1 MKALSWLSLAQLAL
15 GALLLPGCFTTSVYS
30 GKPGVPASIEY
41 DEKWHHGVAWGIA
54 ELSGPYDLEEVCPN
68 GWSEIKTETSFVNG
82 FVDVVTR
89 GIYAPQTVTVRCA
102 VPATPAAP
110 SPPAPPSPAALPSP
124 PPAPQP

>member
-1 MKALSWLSLAQLAL
+1 MNTFPMLKLAQLAL
-15 GALLLPGCFTTSVYS
+15 TALLLPGCFTTSVYS
-30 GKPGVPASIEY
+30 GKPGVPAGIEY

-102 VPATPAAP
+102 IPERAGAP
-110 SPPAPPSPAALPSP
+110 RSTPPASP
-124 PPAPQP
+124 